1 MTIACCWAWLCGWST
16 AYGFRASLLDGNRDL
31 SGGGVDGV
39 FDEFLDDGSG
49 SFDDLAGGDLG
60 GAAREVPKFL
70 RWGHGELLGESLVGS
85 LPSGWK
91 RAYSGVR
98 FWRWWVSQGNRPSGS
113 QDLMYPPRSA
123 GAGFAFPSAL
133 ALRMAVAR

>member
-70 RWGHGELLGESLVGS
+70 RWGHGEAWELAQRVSCIEAGNGATQRLWRCVMRLLANNRVRGEFGRTREPSRLRRQ
-85 LPSGWK
+85 LPTH
-91 RAYSGVR
+91 AT
-98 FWRWWVSQGNRPSGS
+98 
-113 QDLMYPPRSA
+113 RSTVQN
-123 GAGFAFPSAL
+123 F
-133 ALRMAVAR
+133 